1 VKAALR
7 CRLAK
12 GISGRTGYERSRGL
26 ALTWLSRASLAG
38 DRILTCGN
46 WSAEIVAAS
55 ERDGFRPRGAAI
67 DAASPSA
74 AYYSCLVGQPVNN
87 GGRRHRRNRP
97 RPRCSALAIHIHCLA
112 AMAEGRG
119 VTGAI
124 AWKRHARVYFNPS
137 KLM

>member
-1 VKAALR
+1 VCDPQTDVENQIDD
-7 CRLAK
+7 CRA
-12 GISGRTGYERSRGL
+12 TDE
-26 ALTWLSRASLAG
+26 
-38 DRILTCGN
+38 N
-46 WSAEIVAAS
+46 
-55 ERDGFRPRGAAI
+55 RGAAI

-74 AYYSCLVGQPVNN
+74 AFYSCLVGRPVNN
-87 GGRRHRRNRP
+87 GGRCHRRNRP